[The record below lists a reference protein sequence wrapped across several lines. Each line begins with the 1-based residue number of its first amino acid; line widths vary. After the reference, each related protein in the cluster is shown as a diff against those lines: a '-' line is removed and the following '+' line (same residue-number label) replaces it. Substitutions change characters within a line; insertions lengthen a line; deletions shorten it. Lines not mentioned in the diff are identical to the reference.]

1 MRNLSHILTSRRLYA
16 VVAAG
21 VVLAGTPAFAQTVDE
36 LTVTG
41 RLGPDGAPRSLSQA
55 VSYGDLDLR
64 LASDQAALKSRV
76 KDAARDLCDRLGE
89 SNTAYAPIV
98 PSCRDAA
105 YNDAIS
111 QVKMAVAEA
120 PARNA
125 YASAQAADASAVA
138 PMDSDMAAAP
148 DTYVAPAAAVAMPA
162 PTYTVRTVTNGP
174 VPDTAENRSRFGA
187 PLSRAGMNTAPSGN

>member
-55 VSYGDLDLR
+55 VSYGDLD
-64 LASDQAALKSRV
+64 

>member
-1 MRNLSHILTSRRLYA
+1 MRNLSHILASRRLYA

-21 VVLAGTPAFAQTVDE
+21 VVLAGAPAFAQTVDE

-76 KDAARDLCDRLGE
+76 RDAARGLCDRLGE
-89 SNTAYAPIV
+89 GDAAYVPIV

-111 QVKMAVAEA
+111 QVKIAIAEA

-138 PMDSDMAAAP
+138 PMDSDMAAA
-148 DTYVAPAAAVAMPA
+148 DAYVAPAAAVETPA

-174 VPDTAENRSRFGA
+174 VPDTAENRSRYGA
-187 PLSRAGMNTAPSGN
+187 PLSRAGMNTAPTGN